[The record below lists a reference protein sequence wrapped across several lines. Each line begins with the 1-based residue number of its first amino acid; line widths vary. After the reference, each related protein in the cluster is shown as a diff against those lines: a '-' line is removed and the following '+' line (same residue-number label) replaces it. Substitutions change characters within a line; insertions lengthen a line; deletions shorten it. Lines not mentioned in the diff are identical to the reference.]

1 MFLEYLLNQCS
12 YLNSEIRFGILE
24 KIRFRK
30 HIFISDTC
38 ICLCHVTPSQRS
50 KTTK

>member
-1 MFLEYLLNQCS
+1 MFLKYLMDQFS
-12 YLNSEIRFGILE
+12 YRNSEIRFGILE

-30 HIFISDTC
+30 HIFISDTS

-50 KTTK
+50 KTTE

>member
-1 MFLEYLLNQCS
+1 MFLKYLLNQCS
-12 YLNSEIRFGILE
+12 YRNSEIRFGILE

-30 HIFISDTC
+30 HIFIPDTS